1 MEKEGRLAAAAAAA
15 AVAVVVGRRL
25 QELGFS
31 FAA

>member
-1 MEKEGRLAAAAAAA
+1 MEKEGRLAAAAAA